1 MVETDTVYVVPA
13 LEGLSTPSSSTLSWS
28 PPATMSPLKIE
39 HVTTSP
45 DTVQPPPTWGCPDV
59 VRSLTTPALVSWVRS
74 VPEGKLIV
82 SLAAAAPAKPP
93 VDEVVN
99 VVRYVV
105 GANVAVVGAF
115 VTLTPDTL
123 CALLTVYWFEAT
135 ALA

>member
-1 MVETDTVYVVPA
+1 MLEA

-99 VVRYVV
+99 VVVYVTP
-105 GANVAVVGAF
+105 VAAAAWLLS

-135 ALA
+135 A